1 MDAFTL
7 KTTLSFVYRLIV
19 ASEPL
24 LERAIAK
31 ADGSL
36 RSYLEQH
43 LEEERGHVGI
53 LAADLARL
61 GVAPIPRFHLAELV
75 AGNQYYLIEHE
86 HPAALLGYMAALEG
100 RPLPLGDV
108 DVLEKEFG
116 SLNALRLHAENDP
129 QHIEDLR
136 AEIEQL
142 PYGLKMLVQ
151 MNEQRV
157 LNQLDAAPSVIFTR
171 CN

>member
-7 KTTLSFVYRLIV
+7 KTSLSFVYRLMV
-19 ASEPL
+19 AAEPL

-31 ADGSL
+31 ADGDL
-36 RSYLEQH
+36 RTYLAHH
-43 LEEERGHVGI
+43 LEEERGHIGI

-61 GVAPIPRFHLAELV
+61 DVAPIPRFHLAELM
-75 AGNQYYLIEHE
+75 AGGQYYLIEHE

-108 DVLEKEFG
+108 DTLEAQFG
-116 SLNALRLHAENDP
+116 PLNALRLHAEHDP
-129 QHIEDLR
+129 QHLEDLR
-136 AEIEQL
+136 AEIARL
-142 PYGLKMLVQ
+142 PYGLRMLAQ